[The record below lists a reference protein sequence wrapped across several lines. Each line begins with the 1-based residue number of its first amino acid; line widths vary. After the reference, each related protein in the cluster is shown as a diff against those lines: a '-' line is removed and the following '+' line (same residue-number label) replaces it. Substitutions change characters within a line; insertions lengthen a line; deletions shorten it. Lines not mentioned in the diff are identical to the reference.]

1 MLTCVSIFRD
11 GMDLSTRFEEASTS
25 SPTVSVGSLT
35 LGKKYPILYAKR
47 MSSKYGSTVLLT
59 LQTSDS
65 AGVQTF
71 LPKRYADVVSDDDIT
86 KIRNKDVSLHLV
98 FKGVCETTK
107 AFVLTV
113 E

>member
-1 MLTCVSIFRD
+1 
-11 GMDLSTRFEEASTS
+11 MDLSTRFEEASTS

-35 LGKKYPILYAKR
+35 LGGKYPILYAKR
-47 MSSKYGSTVLLT
+47 ISSIYGSTVLLT

-65 AGVQTF
+65 ACVQTF

-86 KIRNKDVSLHLV
+86 KIRKKDVSLHLV
-98 FKGVCETTK
+98 FKGVCEKTK